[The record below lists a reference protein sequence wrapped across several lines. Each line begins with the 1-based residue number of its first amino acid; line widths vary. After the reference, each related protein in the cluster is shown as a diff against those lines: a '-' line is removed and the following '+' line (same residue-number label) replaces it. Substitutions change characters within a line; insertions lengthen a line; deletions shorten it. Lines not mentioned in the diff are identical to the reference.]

1 MRKITEIQKSF
12 GNRLDM
18 LMNEEIINNTDLARK
33 TGLDRNEIGKYKKG
47 IKFPTTENLIKLADF
62 FGVSTSYLLGETDAR
77 NADDVLIGN
86 ELGVDNLVINNIKEI
101 NKINNKYDNK
111 YKDILGEVL
120 TNAHLY
126 EILLNKI
133 DLGVQYY
140 SNEGYKKEFDI
151 NTSIFYMKMSDYIE
165 FNMTQEIKNY
175 VGNYLFNKYLW
186 INDVDENWAEV
197 RIKGLKREIRNIK
210 EALKRKSEENE

>member
-18 LMNEEIINNTDLARK
+18 LMKEEIINATDLARK
-33 TGLDRNEIGKYKKG
+33 TGIDRNEIGKCKNG

-120 TNAHLY
+120 TNAQLY

-175 VGNYLFNKYLW
+175 VGNYLINKYLW
-186 INDVDENWAEV
+186 IDDVDEIWAED

-210 EALKRKSEENE
+210 EALKRKSEKNE